1 MTKAK
6 ITNANTTHQIRVI
19 YHTGSFFFFPKF
31 TGFFGVRIVVD
42 MRWLVSWSAEGSQGQ
57 RKKERKKERVV
68 L

>member
-1 MTKAK
+1 M
-6 ITNANTTHQIRVI
+6 QIPHIKYELYIIPGVF
-19 YHTGSFFFFPKF
+19 SFFPKF